1 MNWDALGA
9 IAELLGAIAVLMTLV
24 YLAIQLRQNN
34 AFAQA
39 QAMQART
46 DTQINMISFVMSNP
60 EYLNAIVALTKSVG
74 GSASEEVSQ
83 EERNKA
89 TIALSVMRTTL
100 ENTFEQYKKGL
111 IGRDF
116 YEGVTVQT
124 IRLYGRAILSLD
136 LWLTQDFKREVEEI
150 LAKSPQSETI

>member
-1 MNWDALGA
+1 MKGIVLAGGLGTR
-9 IAELLGAIAVLMTLV
+9 L
-24 YLAIQLRQNN
+24 Y
-34 AFAQA
+34 
-39 QAMQART
+39 
-46 DTQINMISFVMSNP
+46 P
-60 EYLNAIVALTKSVG
+60 LTKSVSS
-74 GSASEEVSQ
+74 SAGEEVSQ
-83 EERNKA
+83 EERDKA

-150 LAKSPQSETI
+150 LAKSPQSKTI

>member
-1 MNWDALGA
+1 
-9 IAELLGAIAVLMTLV
+9 
-24 YLAIQLRQNN
+24 
-34 AFAQA
+34 
-39 QAMQART
+39 
-46 DTQINMISFVMSNP
+46 MSNP
-60 EYLNAIVALTKSVG
+60 EYLDAIVALTKSVS

-83 EERNKA
+83 EDRNKA

-124 IRLYGRAILSLD
+124 IKLYGRAILSLD

-150 LAKSPQSETI
+150 LAKSTHSETI

>member
-9 IAELLGAIAVLMTLV
+9 IAELLGAIAVLLTLV

-60 EYLNAIVALTKSVG
+60 KYLDAIVALTKSVG
-74 GSASEEVSQ
+74 GSDVEEISQ
-83 EERNKA
+83 EERGRA

-124 IRLYGRAILSLD
+124 IKMYGRAILSLD
-136 LWLTQDFKREVEEI
+136 LWLTEDFKREVEEI
-150 LAKSPQSETI
+150 LAASPHSDKT